1 MRIVGGRWTG
11 RHLTSPGKR
20 VRATAEDVRVAW
32 VTSLQT
38 ELKGARIL
46 ELFAGSGAV
55 GLEALSRGAGSVDF
69 VESGAQS
76 LHALKANVAALRAHD
91 LTRIFKKD
99 AIPFVERLIAERPR
113 EVLYDIVFAD
123 PPYHSRALDRIITVW
138 KENPVATVLSV
149 EHHAE
154 HVLPRGGKKS
164 VLEESICVTTYRKR
178 ATPEPSV

>member
-1 MRIVGGRWTG
+1 VRIVGGKWAG

-32 VTSLQT
+32 VASL
-38 ELKGARIL
+38 ESEMKGARVL

-99 AIPFVERLIAERPR
+99 AIPFLERLVDQRPG
-113 EVLYDIVFAD
+113 EILYDLVFAD
-123 PPYHSRALDRIITVW
+123 PPYHSRALDRIITLW
-138 KENPVATVLSV
+138 KEYPFATVLTV
-149 EHHAE
+149 EHHAD
-154 HVLPRGGKKS
+154 HLLPRVGKKS
-164 VLEESICVTTYRKR
+164 VLAETICVTTYRGRK
-178 ATPEPSV
+178 PPSSQE